1 MPLMHQFVEHLK
13 ERDFRTVA
21 IYLLDAQFMG
31 EAPADVSP
39 RLDTGIH
46 THTHTHAHTKR
57 HCACDGRELPLETQR
72 VIFFENARGFIL
84 KTRVASS

>member
-46 THTHTHAHTKR
+46 THTHTHTHTQSATARATAESFLLK
-57 HCACDGRELPLETQR
+57 P
-72 VIFFENARGFIL
+72 NASFSS
-84 KTRVASS
+84 KTRVALS